1 MPVVRDGRLIGLVT
15 SHDLERVVPSPVS
28 TLSAGE
34 ANYLL
39 GYIATVVSP
48 AHPDQIGPRIAVVRY
63 RATLSP

>member
-15 SHDLERVVPSPVS
+15 SHDLERAVSSPVS
-28 TLSAGE
+28 TLSVGE

-48 AHPDQIGPRIAVVRY
+48 AHPNQTGPRIAVVRY

>member
-1 MPVVRDGRLIGLVT
+1 MPVVRDGRLIGLVP